1 MQTKDIRIWAILIKL
16 SIRRGFKVDELA
28 LLEERKLNVSAAV
41 LDQAKSSRVREMFS
55 ETIEK
60 FRLLEGINRLLFLFS
75 GGKDATFGLKLLSE
89 YIRESEL
96 DIKVE
101 ALMITY
107 PKHVYYTYE
116 DLRNDVFEQ
125 SLNFW
130 SDQGVDLKIIN
141 PPVQD
146 IQNNR
151 AYGCGECKKVRM
163 SMVETF
169 IRESGIDRK
178 GMAIVTGYTLFD
190 AHAYIQEFGL
200 VTNYSYQ
207 LDHDLLPEQKNK
219 ILNCLHKMRIQETL
233 PSGVKILRPL
243 LIFKEDTIKHYLK
256 ENDIPFIN
264 VPCNIAD
271 FKPKRNIFKT
281 LNEMSSDLNITY
293 DGLMAF
299 LERNAVVFPEDFQ
312 DISNMYNFT
321 DC

>member
-1 MQTKDIRIWAILIKL
+1 M
-16 SIRRGFKVDELA
+16 DEMD
-28 LLEERKLNVSAAV
+28 LLEGREIGDFVAV
-41 LDQAKSSRVREMFS
+41 RNQTQNRRVQKMFA
-55 ETIEK
+55 ETIEG
-60 FRLLEGINRLLFLFS
+60 FNLLRNINRILFLFS

-96 DIKVE
+96 DIRVE

-107 PKHVYYTYE
+107 PKHVYYTYAAI
-116 DLRNDVFEQ
+116 RNDVFER
-125 SLNFW
+125 SLDFW
-130 SDQGVDLKIIN
+130 KDQGVDLKIVN

-146 IQNNR
+146 IQNNK

-163 SMVETF
+163 SAVETF

-178 GMAIVTGYTLFD
+178 GAAIVTGYTLFD

-200 VTNYSYQ
+200 ITNYSYQ
-207 LDHDLLPEQKNK
+207 LDHNLLPEKKNK

-233 PSGVKILRPL
+233 PVGAKILRPL
-243 LIFKEDTIKHYLK
+243 LIFKEDTIKHYLNA
-256 ENDIPFIN
+256 NDIPYID
-264 VPCNIAD
+264 VPCNVAD
-271 FKPKRNIFKT
+271 YKPKRTIFKT

-299 LERNAVVFPEDFQ
+299 LKRNAVVFPEDFQ

>member
-151 AYGCGECKKVRM
+151 AYGCGE
-163 SMVETF
+163 
-169 IRESGIDRK
+169 
-178 GMAIVTGYTLFD
+178 
-190 AHAYIQEFGL
+190 
-200 VTNYSYQ
+200 
-207 LDHDLLPEQKNK
+207 
-219 ILNCLHKMRIQETL
+219 
-233 PSGVKILRPL
+233 
-243 LIFKEDTIKHYLK
+243 
-256 ENDIPFIN
+256 
-264 VPCNIAD
+264 
-271 FKPKRNIFKT
+271 
-281 LNEMSSDLNITY
+281 
-293 DGLMAF
+293 
-299 LERNAVVFPEDFQ
+299 
-312 DISNMYNFT
+312 
-321 DC
+321 